1 MQTPNQLGLK
11 WYTVKVTTSG
21 ENASTYMCE
30 FLCLSAEEA
39 ERRALQM
46 VALEGDPVES
56 VHVQMKYPE
65 SGTAI
70 PKAPPAPSEPPK
82 RTVTPAEARALA
94 AFVLVPVN
102 VASVSYV
109 QQMEGAK

>member
-56 VHVQMKYPE
+56 THVQMKYPD

-70 PKAPPAPSEPPK
+70 PPPTPEPPK